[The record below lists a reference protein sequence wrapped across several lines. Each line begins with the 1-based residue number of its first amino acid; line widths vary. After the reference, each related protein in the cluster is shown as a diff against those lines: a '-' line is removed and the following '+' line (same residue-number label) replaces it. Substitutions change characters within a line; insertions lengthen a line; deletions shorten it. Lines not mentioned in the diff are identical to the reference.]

1 MRTSPASPGNP
12 PNPHMSPPSA
22 ACFEG
27 FDLAGFWEE
36 SDYALKE
43 YVEPPPTPETIAA
56 VEAELGYRLPASY
69 VALMHSRNGGIP
81 AKRCFPTDRPTS
93 WAGDHVAISAFKG
106 IGFAK
111 LWSLCGGLGSRFKI
125 EGWDYPDLGVYFGD
139 CPSAGHD
146 MIALDYRACGASG
159 EPGVVHVDQEDDYRI
174 TPLAPDF
181 ETFVRGLVHSSV
193 YEDDPGDVK
202 RDALEH
208 VRNAP
213 FNSRLQK
220 FCDLWPDPRMPAV
233 IRRLAEAIVEDKGF
247 FALHAD
253 ANSHRMYA
261 LQFLLLGNSR
271 PVRSMAGFLQ
281 SYPGVIAMAG
291 SAHFGTGGWAP
302 AFVEDWFKTR
312 VAAGD
317 LVQDDGHWRLD
328 PTFGAALLRQLYD
341 DREHA

>member
-1 MRTSPASPGNP
+1 MPLPL
-12 PNPHMSPPSA
+12 SA

-27 FDLAGFWEE
+27 FDLAAFWED
-36 SDYALKE
+36 SDYARRE
-43 YVEPPPTPETIAA
+43 YLEVPPTPETIAA

-69 VALMHSRNGGIP
+69 VALMRSRNGGIP
-81 AKRCFPTDRPTS
+81 VDRCFPTDVPTS

-111 LWSLCGGLGSRFKI
+111 PWSLCGGLGSRFRI
-125 EGWDYPDLGVYFGD
+125 EQWEYPDIGVYFGD

-146 MIALDYRACGASG
+146 MIALDYRACGPTG
-159 EPGVVHVDQEDDYRI
+159 EPGVVHVDQEGDYRI

-193 YEDDPGDVK
+193 YEDDPEDVK
-202 RDALEH
+202 RDALAH
-208 VRNAP
+208 VRDAP
-213 FNSRLQK
+213 FHSRLQK
-220 FCDLWPDPRMPAV
+220 LCDQWPDPRMPAA
-233 IRRLAEAIVEDKGF
+233 IRRLAEAIVEQKGY

-253 ANSHRMYA
+253 ADSQRMYA
-261 LQFLLLGNSR
+261 LQFLLLGHSR

-281 SYPGVIAMAG
+281 SYPGVIAMVG

-302 AFVEDWFKTR
+302 AFVEAWFEAR

-317 LVQDDGHWRLD
+317 LVQTDGHWRLA
-328 PTFGAALLRQLYD
+328 PAFSAALLRQLCD
-341 DREHA
+341 DRERA